1 MNMSPKNKIALF
13 LTLTLVLSSLAYIP
27 VIRSGSLGSFSIL
40 LMWAP
45 GVSAILTQV
54 ITTSSLKGLGWRPG
68 KARWLGLAYGLPLF
82 YALPVY
88 GLVWLTGLGRIPN
101 PALID
106 QLNQMYPVSH
116 PWTAITIYVVIAATL
131 GFLTSL
137 LSATGEEIGWR
148 GLLVPELAKITTF
161 TKTALISGVI
171 WAAWH
176 MPAVILA
183 DYNSAAPLWY
193 AIICFVILV
202 MAISFPF
209 AWLSIKSGSFW
220 PAAILHA
227 SHNLFI
233 QGVFDLLT
241 QSTGPTPFIIGEF
254 GIGMVLTGLVAAFVF
269 WRMRHDLPPQE
280 PVRTSTAEAIM
291 PAV

>member
-1 MNMSPKNKIALF
+1 MNPRKKIGLF
-13 LTLTLVLSSLAYIP
+13 LILTLVLSSLAYIP
-27 VIRSGSLGSFSIL
+27 VIRSGSLGPFSIL

-45 GVSAILTQV
+45 GVSAILTQF
-54 ITTSSLKGLGWRPG
+54 IATRGIKGLGWRPG
-68 KARWLGLAYGLPLF
+68 KARWLGLAYVLPLV

-88 GLVWLTGLGRIPN
+88 GLVWFTGLGNIPN
-101 PALID
+101 PVLLD
-106 QLNQMYPVSH
+106 QLNKTYPVTH
-116 PWTAITIYVVIAATL
+116 PGIAIAIYIVIAATI
-131 GFLTSL
+131 GVLTSL

-161 TKTALISGVI
+161 TKTALISGVV

-183 DYNSAAPLWY
+183 DYNSTAPIWY

-202 MAISFPF
+202 VAVSFPF

-241 QSTGPTPFIIGEF
+241 QNTGPTPYIIGEF
-254 GIGMVLTGLVAAFVF
+254 GVGMVLTGLVVAFVF
-269 WRMRHDLPPQE
+269 WRLRRDLPPQE
-280 PVRTSTAEAIM
+280 IVQPGTA
-291 PAV
+291 